1 MNLNERYKIKN
12 ERKNKI
18 NSYDLSNKSR
28 KTKITVFINESKINY

>member
-18 NSYDLSNKSR
+18 NSYDLSNKGR
-28 KTKITVFINESKINY
+28 KAKITVFKSESKIND